1 MGSSAGNI
9 IMKTLC
15 ILALLFTCTLA
26 QLRFGNSASSVDN
39 KNTKQKE
46 VDTKFFTGNEAID
59 GGIVGLGAGLLG
71 GGVLGSGNNGCG
83 RRRRQA
89 DGTNTKFLGALL
101 GGGSGDCNCG
111 RRRRQAPGE
120 DQPGARF
127 FGLDSLLGGGS
138 NNCCNCNDN
147 NG

>member
-1 MGSSAGNI
+1 MGSRAGNI

-15 ILALLFTCTLA
+15 ILVLLFTYSLA
-26 QLRFGNSASSVDN
+26 QLKFGNSASSVGN

-71 GGVLGSGNNGCG
+71 GAVLGSVLGGGNNGCG

-89 DGTNTKFLGALL
+89 DET
-101 GGGSGDCNCG
+101 G
-111 RRRRQAPGE
+111 RRWCYTTGYGCQDARQSQRYPNNPWSYVACPNNAGSRRT
-120 DQPGARF
+120 
-127 FGLDSLLGGGS
+127 GS
-138 NNCCNCNDN
+138 
-147 NG
+147 